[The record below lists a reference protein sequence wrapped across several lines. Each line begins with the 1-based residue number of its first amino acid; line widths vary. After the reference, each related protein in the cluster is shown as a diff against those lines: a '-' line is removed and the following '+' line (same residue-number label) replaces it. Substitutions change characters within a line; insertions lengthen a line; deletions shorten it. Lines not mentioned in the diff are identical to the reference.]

1 MKKILKC
8 FITALF
14 AAAFL
19 TACTNAPEESETP
32 EKKKTP
38 VEKSNASIQI
48 TAIGQ
53 SYVTECNPET
63 IHANGLLDREHL
75 ANGDLPWEC
84 NYYTFVKLAQGTL
97 VDISCNDEDAD
108 IYYTLDG
115 STPTPQSNKY
125 TGPFEIQTIC
135 KLSIKAFNTDANT
148 VSEVTSLDI
157 TAPFG
162 TSKADPIT
170 IGDGKSETYVIFE
183 ALADKSG
190 PDFTKQHYIL
200 KIDDGNTVD
209 GDGIPANGALSF
221 DSRLDPNFN
230 EQLGENFNFNN
241 DYCEATGRFR
251 GTLWTKDIFKVD
263 QLSQSYYTPRAGQW
277 HDTIYKAG
285 FLYQVKPGDHM
296 IIDEDKAEM
305 GYNIYQ
311 TANNCYAYPSEEYER
326 CIAKFIR
333 EDTNQDPPV
342 AYFSLIALAGYFYN
356 ESNGHFEKLPSDI
369 RGFELYNKENYMFKW
384 YTDDYSN

>member
-14 AAAFL
+14 AAVL
-19 TACTNAPEESETP
+19 STACTNAPEESETP

-63 IHANGLLDREHL
+63 IHANGLLDRNIL
-75 ANGDLPWEC
+75 AAGNVPWEC
-84 NYYTFVKLAQGTL
+84 DYYTWVKLGQGTQ
-97 VDISCNDEDAD
+97 VDISCDDPEAD

-115 STPTPQSNKY
+115 STPTTNSNKY
-125 TGPFEIQTIC
+125 TGPFEIPTIS
-135 KLSIKAFNTDANT
+135 KLRIKAFNSEANT
-148 VSEVTSLDI
+148 VSIDTSLDI

-162 TSKADPIT
+162 TSKVTSIN
-170 IGDGKSETYVIFE
+170 IGNGKSETYVIFE

-190 PDFTKQHYIL
+190 PDFSKQHYIL
-200 KIDDGNTVD
+200 KIDDGNRIG

-221 DSRLDPNFN
+221 DSRLDPNFY

-263 QLSQSYYTPRAGQW
+263 QLSQPSYTPRPGQW

-285 FLYQVKPGDHM
+285 FLYQVTPDEHM
-296 IIDEDKAEM
+296 IDEDKAET

-311 TANNCYAYPSEEYER
+311 TASNCYAYPSEEYER
-326 CIAKFIR
+326 CTAKYIR